1 MATTLSIGPEQQRL
15 EGRTVRDIV
24 EHDPAQVNEVWC
36 RKIFRHLLQSLELQ
50 YAMRMPHRA
59 ITPDTVVF
67 HDNGEPLLLPTAVD
81 EAEPNEAADL
91 TALARLVHFAITREL
106 APSGPL
112 RGRQLEGYSDSLMTA
127 VDRCMYGDS
136 AERPRSIDELRH
148 ILGIVSLGPV
158 APAAAHA
165 AMPAAVPVAMPAV
178 IPADA
183 PAAVTRPVTVPLDAP
198 FAATESNVKIVSAAA
213 PAVSAASAV
222 SAVSAASAAFA
233 ASAADPLPSFMHSP
247 GARPRVG
254 GLSRWQ
260 RWAIAAGGGAVLL
273 AVALALFAELRDSG
287 SYDHIVLTLPQAGEH
302 SDAHSGEQARSD
314 AASVPA
320 PLAQAE
326 PQGAA
331 DAGAVP
337 AQDGDAIAAMAAQR
351 EAAPAPPQ
359 QQPAPALAARAPAP
373 AAAPSN
379 RAAPAGPATSATYK
393 LQIQPWGVVYVD
405 GVDRGVSP
413 PVKRLVLTPGR
424 HTIRIANPNFHDR
437 VLEVD
442 TSAGSGQIAVDFS
455 DEPR

>member
-24 EHDPAQVNEVWC
+24 EHDPAQVNEAFC
-36 RKIFRHLLQSLELQ
+36 RKIFRQLLQSLELQ
-50 YAMRMPHRA
+50 HAMHMPHRD

-67 HDNGEPLLLPTAVD
+67 HENGEPLLLSSGASEVEQD
-81 EAEPNEAADL
+81 EAADL
-91 TALARLVHFAITREL
+91 TALARVVHFAITREL
-106 APSGPL
+106 APAGPL
-112 RGRQLEGYSDSLMTA
+112 RGRAPDGYSDSLISA
-127 VDRCMYGDS
+127 VDRCMSPDP
-136 AERPRSIDELRH
+136 AERPRTIDELRH
-148 ILGIVSLGPV
+148 ILGIVSLGPPV
-158 APAAAHA
+158 PSAVPRPAPTARTAPADTL
-165 AMPAAVPVAMPAV
+165 P
-178 IPADA
+178 DA

-198 FAATESNVKIVSAAA
+198 FAATGSDVKIMSAAA
-213 PAVSAASAV
+213 PADSAASTPF
-222 SAVSAASAAFA
+222 AASAAVA
-233 ASAADPLPSFMHSP
+233 EPAADPLPSFMRSP
-247 GARPRVG
+247 GAKTPPG
-254 GLSRWQ
+254 GLARWQ

-287 SYDHIVLTLPQAGEH
+287 SYDHIVLTLPQSGEH
-302 SDAHSGEQARSD
+302 AREQARSD

-326 PQGAA
+326 PERTA
-331 DAGAVP
+331 DAGAAVQ
-337 AQDGDAIAAMAAQR
+337 AQDGDPIAAMAAQR
-351 EAAPAPPQ
+351 EAAPTP
-359 QQPAPALAARAPAP
+359 QQPAPALAARAPAT
-373 AAAPSN
+373 AAPSPAAIPAN
-379 RAAPAGPATSATYK
+379 RIAAPGPAMSATYK
-393 LQIQPWGVVYVD
+393 LHIQPWGVVYVD